1 VSTDDDGPGWE
12 MQDDNE
18 RRRWDEEQAALNRCR
33 RLTGELRDETGNF
46 ERDMQQLNESIRSQ
60 SCRK

>member
-1 VSTDDDGPGWE
+1 